1 MARVSGHGSFRLGR
15 VWVHAAGRPAARR
28 RVATVAI
35 VSLISSLVV
44 VLTAP
49 PASAVTIGDAT
60 NATARTGDEDES
72 AIAVNP
78 NNTQQIAVMTNG
90 VAGDAGLPLSI
101 SQDGGQTW
109 TRTVFATGTG
119 AGGDGRPTACCDP
132 TLSWDDFG
140 NLYVGYLQRT
150 PRTIELYVTADL
162 GANFT
167 NLGPVDTSA
176 AGATVLDQPTVV
188 AGGGSVW
195 VTWRDDSGGIAAR
208 GRTVTGALT
217 FGAWGAEQDIST
229 VGNFGDIAI
238 GPDTGEVMVTYQ
250 TPTAG
255 EGPSNIMV
263 HRDADGTGPGGF
275 GPAVTATATNVGGF
289 DFIPAQP
296 KRSSDAEAGLAW
308 DRSGGANNDRIY
320 LVYLDENPA
329 ESNDWDVFVRTSDDD
344 GGNWS
349 APVQVNDDTGTNTQ
363 MLSRIALDQTSG
375 QVAVAWY
382 DARGDTGGG
391 PSATDLDG
399 TANNDVTLFGSW
411 SDDGATWAPNVAI
424 AEAPTSGY
432 TTNGNQELGDYTGLA
447 FHAGVF
453 YPSWADN
460 SNSTG
465 DNPDGTYTT
474 LDVYTARVLPN
485 NTAPTVVVTP
495 ASGVEG
501 AAIGLTGS
509 ATDPDGDPLTFSW
522 TVTPNPGND
531 AGSACV
537 VTAGGAT
544 LTPTIRCNDNGVF
557 TATMTVDGD
566 PGGQV
571 TASSTVTVSNAAPAV
586 SSPSNTPSTI
596 DEGQST
602 TFSAM
607 FSDVGWN
614 DTYSGSIDWGF
625 AGFGQ
630 SPVLAGVTTQGSPG
644 VPDSGS
650 ITGSRTYQDN
660 GTFTIT
666 GTVRDDDNGTDSES
680 SLLTVRNV
688 PPTATIDESGTML
701 VNGVP
706 VLLGQAGS
714 PVAVSAQSTDPGS
727 DDLTLTWDWDDGP
740 PAPDVTTLSLHNP
753 PDPDLSPSPDGSAR
767 DVTDNQ
773 THTFGD
779 ACLYDVLF
787 GSADDD
793 GGSSTDT
800 LTVIVVGNHE
810 LTRSSGYW
818 KTEMGDTRTR
828 EHSVGEL
835 QCLLDIAGVM
845 SSVFHEQRDASTL
858 QKAEAV
864 LNTSGRS
871 SARDLLDVQLLAAW
885 LNFADGRVALDD
897 MVDADGRKGLDT
909 TFGELIAEA
918 EAVRLDPSSTRA
930 QLNHH
935 KDRLERVNVAAI

>member
-1 MARVSGHGSFRLGR
+1 MVSARGLLDLKIMSVD
-15 VWVHAAGRPAARR
+15 GRPTRR
-28 RVATVAI
+28 GLSRRIATVAI
-35 VSLISSLVV
+35 AALVSGLVTIV
-44 VLTAP
+44 VAP
-49 PASAVTIGDAT
+49 PASAVTIGNPT

-78 NNTQQIAVMTNG
+78 NNTQQIAVLTNG
-90 VAGDAGLPLSI
+90 IAGDAGLPLSI

-132 TLSWDDFG
+132 TLAWDAFG
-140 NLYVGYLQRT
+140 NLYVGYLQRN
-150 PRTIELYVTADL
+150 PRTIELYATSDL

-167 NLGPVDTSA
+167 NLGPVDASA

-188 AGGGSVW
+188 AGAGSVW

-229 VGNFGDIAI
+229 AGNFGDIAI

-255 EGPSNIMV
+255 EGPSNIIV

-275 GPAVTATATNVGGF
+275 GPAVTVTATNVGGF

-296 KRSSDAEAGLAW
+296 KRSTDAEAGLAW
-308 DRSGGANNDRIY
+308 DSSGGANDDRIY
-320 LVYLDENPA
+320 LVYLDETPA

-344 GGNWS
+344 GANWS
-349 APVQVNDDTGTNTQ
+349 APVQVNDDAGTNTQ
-363 MLSRIALDQTSG
+363 MLPRIALDQTSG
-375 QVAVAWY
+375 QVAVTWY

-411 SDDGATWAPNVAI
+411 SNNGTNWAANVAL
-424 AEAPTSGY
+424 ADAPTSGY

-447 FHAGVF
+447 FHDGVF
-453 YPSWADN
+453 YPAWADN

-485 NTAPTVVVTP
+485 NTAPTVSVAA
-495 ASGVEG
+495 ASGAEG

-509 ATDPDGDPLTFSW
+509 ATDPDDDPLTYSW
-522 TVTPNPGND
+522 AVTPNPGND
-531 AGSACV
+531 AGAACV
-537 VTAGGAT
+537 VTAGGTT
-544 LTPTIRCNDNGVF
+544 LTPTIRCNDNGAF
-557 TATMTVDGD
+557 TATLTVDGD

-571 TASSTVTVSNAAPAV
+571 TASNTVTVSNANPVV

-596 DEGQST
+596 DEGQSA
-602 TFSAM
+602 TFSAL
-607 FSDVGWN
+607 FSDAGWN
-614 DTYSGSIDWGF
+614 DTYSGSINWGF
-625 AGFGQ
+625 PGFAL
-630 SPVLAGVTTQGSPG
+630 SPVPANVTTQGSPG

-650 ITGSRTYQDN
+650 LSGSHGYLDN

-666 GTVRDDDNGTDSES
+666 GTVTDDNSGTGSAS
-680 SLLTVRNV
+680 AVLTVRNV
-688 PPTATIDESGTML
+688 PPTATIDESGTIL

-714 PVAVSAQSTDPGS
+714 PVEVSARSTDPGS

-740 PAPDVTTLSLHNP
+740 PVPDVTTLSLRNP
-753 PDPDLSPSPDGSAR
+753 PNPDPNPSPDGSAR
-767 DVTDNQ
+767 DVADDQ
-773 THTFGD
+773 THTFGE
-779 ACLYDVLF
+779 ACFYDVAF

-793 GGSSTDT
+793 GGSTTDN
-800 LTVIVVGNHE
+800 LAVIVVGNHE

-818 KTEMGDTRTR
+818 KTEMGDTRNR
-828 EHSVGEL
+828 EHTAGEL
-835 QCLLDIAGVM
+835 RCLLDIAGVM
-845 SSVFHEQRDASTL
+845 SKVFNEERDASTL
-858 QKAEAV
+858 EKAEAV
-864 LNTSGRS
+864 LTTSGPS
-871 SARDLLDVQLLAAW
+871 SAADLLDVQLLAAW

-897 MVDADGRKGLDT
+897 MVDVDGKKGLDM
-909 TFGELIAEA
+909 TFGELILEA
-918 EAVRLDPSSTRA
+918 EAVRLDPASTKA
-930 QLNHH
+930 QLNEQ
-935 KDRLERVNVAAI
+935 KNRLERVNTASI